1 MRGPRVDRTSFPSR
15 RSSTSC
21 VADVGVM
28 LSMNSQLTI
37 ITGA

>member
-1 MRGPRVDRTSFPSR
+1 MRGPRVELTSLAGAQVVDQLGR
-15 RSSTSC
+15 RL
-21 VADVGVM
+21 GRL

>member
-1 MRGPRVDRTSFPSR
+1 VTSLPAR
-15 RSSTSC
+15 RSSTSW
-21 VADVGVM
+21 VADCGVM

>member
-1 MRGPRVDRTSFPSR
+1 MRGPRVERTSAPD
-15 RSSTSC
+15 RSSSTTR
-21 VADVGVM
+21 VADSGVW